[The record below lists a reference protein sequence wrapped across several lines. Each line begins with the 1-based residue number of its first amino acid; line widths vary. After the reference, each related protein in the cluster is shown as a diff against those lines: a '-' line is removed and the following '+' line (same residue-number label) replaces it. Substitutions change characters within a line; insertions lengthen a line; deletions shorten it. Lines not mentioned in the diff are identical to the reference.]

1 MPYRCCCIWPKAGKT
16 VSSSKLSAAIGV
28 SHRYLLQISAKLR
41 AAGFIRAAHGSS
53 GGLALEKAPE
63 EISLYDVIL
72 GMEGAVQTGDI
83 CGIPSDEI
91 SQEMFILENEY
102 RRVDCM
108 LETSAERDYTCQ
120 NPGDSLI
127 YKIPIQTA
135 RLYKQLTKETQDC
148 PESVRIC
155 EKRLRCRL

>member
-1 MPYRCCCIWPKAGKT
+1 MRLNKSTDYAIQMLLYLAKAGKT
-16 VSSSKLSAAIGV
+16 VSSSKLAAAMGV

-72 GMEGAVQTGDI
+72 GMEGIVQTGDI

-91 SQEMFILENEY
+91 SQVMLMLKNEY
-102 RRVDCM
+102 RKVDRM
-108 LETSAERDYTCQ
+108 LER
-120 NPGDSLI
+120 SLKEI
-127 YKIPIQTA
+127 TLA
-135 RLYKQLTKETQDC
+135 RILEADLYL
-148 PESVRIC
+148 
-155 EKRLRCRL
+155 